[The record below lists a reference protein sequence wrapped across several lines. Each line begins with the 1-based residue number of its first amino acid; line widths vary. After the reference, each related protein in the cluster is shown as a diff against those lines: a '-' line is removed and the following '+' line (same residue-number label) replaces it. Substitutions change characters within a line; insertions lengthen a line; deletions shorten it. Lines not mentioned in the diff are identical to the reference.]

1 MWPLKI
7 ALDAVRGLLGSFGGF
22 LSIAG
27 IVVAVAGGIY
37 LAGYSDGRSSDR
49 VAQLEAQLA
58 AEKDRARREAALRKA
73 KENRVANL
81 ENAIRRI
88 NDAPALEG
96 DGASCRLDSSLLQQ
110 LAVRYGTEYR
120 SHPPVPS
127 RDQ

>member
-58 AEKDRARREAALRKA
+58 VEKDRAHREAALA
-73 KENRVANL
+73 KRL
-81 ENAIRRI
+81 EREKSDLETALEKI
-88 NDAPALEG
+88 NDTTPIEAAGRACPLS
-96 DGASCRLDSSLLQQ
+96 DDYRLRLADSY
-110 LAVRYGTEYR
+110 A
-120 SHPPVPS
+120 
-127 RDQ
+127 DQ